1 VLLSAFLKKYGYPL
15 RAKMFGKPEPAHLQY
30 VQNYILSK
38 CPQLERIYM
47 IGDNLKSDILGAN
60 IINKINSS
68 KSD

>member
-1 VLLSAFLKKYGYPL
+1 
-15 RAKMFGKPEPAHLQY
+15 MFGKPEPAHLQY